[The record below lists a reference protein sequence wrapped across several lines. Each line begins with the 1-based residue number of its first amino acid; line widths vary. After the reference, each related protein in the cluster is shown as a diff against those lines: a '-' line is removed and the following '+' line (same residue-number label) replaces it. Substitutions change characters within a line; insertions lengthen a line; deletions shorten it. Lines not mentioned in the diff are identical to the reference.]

1 MDAADLDRVIRITK
15 AFLPTEMDYES
26 IAMDT
31 LLESWQNGI
40 EQPSRS
46 FIRNR
51 CWDALRKRR
60 TELTANEGL
69 SIYSPDETH
78 GALEGVDF
86 DNLMTKL
93 VHGLSVDERKV
104 IWYRFYLGSS
114 VAEIAKKMDIGKG
127 KVYIMLAESLFK
139 MRQEIIDG

>member
-1 MDAADLDRVIRITK
+1 MNTADLIRVTQLVRR
-15 AFLPTEMDYES
+15 FLPPGVDYENV
-26 IAMDT
+26 AMDVV
-31 LLESWQNGI
+31 LESWTKGHDI
-40 EQPSRS
+40 PSRG
-46 FIRNR
+46 FVKNR

-60 TELTANEGL
+60 TELKANEGL
-69 SIYSPDETH
+69 FIRSPDETQ
-78 GALEGVDF
+78 GDLEGVDF